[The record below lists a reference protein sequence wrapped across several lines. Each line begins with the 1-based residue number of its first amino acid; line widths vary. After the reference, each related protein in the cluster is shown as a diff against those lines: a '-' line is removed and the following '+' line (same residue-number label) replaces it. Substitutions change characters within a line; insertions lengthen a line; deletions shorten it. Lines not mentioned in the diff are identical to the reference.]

1 LLADYRNE
9 NSSLFLLQ
17 RLGEVL
23 IKSISLMSFD
33 LVQES
38 ARQAHHK
45 RNQQVTVQPELSKD
59 LISASIDKTGTICLS
74 LYFSTSIIAKHR
86 LLPVHSLL
94 SCNLVK

>member
-38 ARQAHHK
+38 ARQALKKQLKYTFKNNAICHHK
-45 RNQQVTVQPELSKD
+45 G
-59 LISASIDKTGTICLS
+59 A
-74 LYFSTSIIAKHR
+74 
-86 LLPVHSLL
+86 
-94 SCNLVK
+94 